1 MVDHQRSVGLL
12 KKEDDEIEAK
22 VEGREEEVGL
32 HEIRGIWML
41 VRNGLRQGSRSH
53 S

>member
-1 MVDHQRSVGLL
+1 MVDHQRSAVGLL

-32 HEIRGIWML
+32 RETGG
-41 VRNGLRQGSRSH
+41 VF
-53 S
+53 